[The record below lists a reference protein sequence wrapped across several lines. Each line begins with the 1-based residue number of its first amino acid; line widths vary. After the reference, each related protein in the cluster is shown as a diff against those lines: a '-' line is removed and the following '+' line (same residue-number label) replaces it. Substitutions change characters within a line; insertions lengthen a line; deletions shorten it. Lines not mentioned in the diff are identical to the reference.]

1 MPEAELWAM
10 PAEYGAGALK
20 WVNDAVDA
28 MSRGLHPL
36 LATIRR
42 EQVADLPRPEEH
54 AAGSEHLA
62 SPLYRGIEVQHLVTS
77 SVQDAVEG
85 DVEAFLTMIFE
96 LADEFGSQM
105 MRGMFD
111 HISEICDASGQT
123 INAQG
128 RDYFDVMLETL
139 ETIDMS
145 FDEDGKPNLTL
156 VVHPETAKKIQAK
169 QPTPEQQERLRL
181 VLERRKE
188 EWDASRRRRDLP

>member
-1 MPEAELWAM
+1 M
-10 PAEYGAGALK
+10 PAEYGAGALM
-20 WVNDAVDA
+20 WVNDAIDT

-42 EQVADLPRPEEH
+42 ERVLDLPRPEEH

-62 SPLYRGIEVQHLVTS
+62 SPLYRGIEIQHVVTS
-77 SVQDAVEG
+77 NVRDTVEG
-85 DVEAFLTMIFE
+85 DIEAFLTLVFE

-105 MRGMFD
+105 MRGMLD
-111 HISEICDASGQT
+111 HVSDICDASGQT

-156 VVHPETAKKIQAK
+156 VAHPETARKIQAK
-169 QPTPEQQERLRL
+169 QPTPEQQERLRQL
-181 VLERRKE
+181 LERRRE
-188 EWDASRRRRDLP
+188 EWSASRHRRDLP

>member
-1 MPEAELWAM
+1 MSQTELWAM
-10 PAEYGAGALK
+10 PTEYGAGALK

-28 MSRGLHPL
+28 ISRELHPL

-42 EQVADLPRPEEH
+42 EHVADLPRPEEH
-54 AAGSEHLA
+54 APGSENLA

-77 SVQDAVEG
+77 SVHDAVDG
-85 DVEAFLTMIFE
+85 DVEAFLTLVFE
-96 LADEFGSQM
+96 LADEFGSQL
-105 MRGMFD
+105 MRGIFD
-111 HISEICDASGQT
+111 HISDICDASGQT

-145 FDEDGKPNLTL
+145 FDEDDKPNLTL